1 VTPAETCDTPDV
13 SPSDLRD
20 AAARCRGALEP
31 LVDRDWSAAAGDL
44 AWDVR
49 TTVAHACDALGW
61 YAAHLAVGGRR
72 RLRVDL
78 RIHDDATN
86 AEVLEVLDAASAMLA
101 QVAITAPPEARA
113 YHSAGMA
120 DVTGFLGM
128 GCDEVL
134 VHGWDA
140 CQGLGSD
147 FVVPPGLADRVLR
160 RLFPWAPTDVA
171 PWPALLWANGRI
183 DLPGRRSRLGP
194 DWLWHCAPLDEWDG
208 AIPRWDGSAPGHFEW
223 DAAVGRWRAVM
234 VR

>member
-1 VTPAETCDTPDV
+1 MATVDTRDTPDV
-13 SPSDLRD
+13 SPADLRD
-20 AAARCRGALEP
+20 AAALCRRALEP
-31 LVDRDWSAAAGDL
+31 LADRDWSVAAGDL
-44 AWDVR
+44 GWDVR
-49 TTVAHACDALGW
+49 TTLAHVSDALGW
-61 YAAHLAVGGRR
+61 YTAHLAVNGPA
-72 RLRVDL
+72 RLRVDF
-78 RIHDDATN
+78 RVHDDATN
-86 AEVLEVLDAASAMLA
+86 AEVLEVLVAAAAMLA
-101 QVAITAPPEARA
+101 QVAMTAPPDARA

-140 CQGLGSD
+140 CRGLGSQ

-160 RLFPWAPTDVA
+160 RLFPWAPTGVA

-194 DWLWHCAPLDEWDG
+194 EWRWHCAPLDEWDG
-208 AIPRWDGSAPGHFEW
+208 AIPSWDGSAPGRFEW
-223 DAAVGRWRAVM
+223 DAAVGRWRAVI